1 MTKLLFWSFLRGDK
15 VSVDR
20 KKQILDAAAKSF
32 SLFGYKATTMDQVAK
47 LANVGK
53 GTIYNFFK
61 NKEDLFHEIV
71 SSLIAEMKEAAE
83 QSFDEEDSFVEKV
96 HRALYQVLD
105 FRRKHQLTIKLFQ
118 EAREMGTP
126 VVLEVMDK
134 IERSILDYI
143 RDKIEMG
150 IKHGEIKNCNPEVT
164 AFVILKTYISLIFDW
179 ERDHDPL
186 EKDEIARL
194 FDLYFFQGL
203 SK

>member
-1 MTKLLFWSFLRGDK
+1 MVILRGDK

-61 NKEDLFHEIV
+61 NKENLFHEIV

-126 VVLEVMDK
+126 AVLEVMDK

-179 ERDHDPL
+179 ERDHEPL

>member
-1 MTKLLFWSFLRGDK
+1 M
-15 VSVDR
+15 SVDR

-164 AFVILKTYISLIFDW
+164 AFVILKTYISLIFYW

>member
-1 MTKLLFWSFLRGDK
+1 LVILRGDK

-126 VVLEVMDK
+126 AVLEVMDK

-150 IKHGEIKNCNPEVT
+150 IKHGEIKNCSPEVT

-179 ERDHDPL
+179 ERDHEPL

>member
-1 MTKLLFWSFLRGDK
+1 M
-15 VSVDR
+15 SVDR

-126 VVLEVMDK
+126 AVLEVMDK

-179 ERDHDPL
+179 ERDHEPL
-186 EKDEIARL
+186 GKDEIARL

>member
-1 MTKLLFWSFLRGDK
+1 
-15 VSVDR
+15 
-20 KKQILDAAAKSF
+20 
-32 SLFGYKATTMDQVAK
+32 
-47 LANVGK
+47 
-53 GTIYNFFK
+53 
-61 NKEDLFHEIV
+61 
-71 SSLIAEMKEAAE
+71 
-83 QSFDEEDSFVEKV
+83 
-96 HRALYQVLD
+96 
-105 FRRKHQLTIKLFQ
+105 
-118 EAREMGTP
+118 MGTP
-126 VVLEVMDK
+126 AVLEVMDK

-179 ERDHDPL
+179 ERDHEPL

>member
-1 MTKLLFWSFLRGDK
+1 LVILRGDK

-126 VVLEVMDK
+126 AVLEVMDK

-179 ERDHDPL
+179 ERDHEPL

>member
-1 MTKLLFWSFLRGDK
+1 MVILRGDK

-126 VVLEVMDK
+126 AVLEVMDK

-179 ERDHDPL
+179 ERDHEPL